1 MKVVINACH
10 GGFGLSDEA
19 FEKFLDRKGIAWEK
33 CRNKYDMFDHYKKG
47 HMGEDEHYLSCHE
60 LTGNRADT
68 DLVAIVEEMGRKAS
82 GDYASLVVVEIPD
95 DVQWHIHEYDGMEHV
110 AENHRTWYGNYE

>member
-1 MKVVINACH
+1 MKVVINSDF

-47 HMGEDEHYLSCHE
+47 HIGEDEHYLSCLE

-68 DLVAIVEEMGRKAS
+68 DLIAIVEEMGRKAS

-95 DVQWHIHEYDGMEHV
+95 DIQWHINEYDGMEHV